1 MQTSKYE
8 IGANLQGLEF
18 RRQVN
23 EILAALAS
31 SNAGNLEPVA
41 AQAGTVWLD
50 TSNDKKHLLKIR
62 NKANSAWGI
71 LCSIDAQSGAVDAI
85 DAYNKQESDERY
97 AQKSEITD
105 GLKIGS
111 YLLWSSQSVT
121 PAGFLVC
128 DGRSLKK
135 SEYAELFAV
144 IGYAYGGSGDDFN
157 IPIFNDGRFFR
168 SAGGQASALG
178 VKQKGSPH
186 IIDVRND
193 AVWALGLQ
201 APVADVDSLGFDKL
215 TDGINN
221 KLFAGYGQMLGAY
234 AADTVAKIYPDQV
247 QTVAIRPEN
256 SSMVVLIKAK
266 DVKEPNTNQIDKS
279 IYATETKAGI
289 TKLKNSV
296 TGKAE
301 DTAITE
307 KAASEIKGQILGVS
321 QEYKNLIGQKRGNE
335 IYTNDTGRPIY
346 VNIGI
351 KANGPGER
359 NLKINGVIVDTAAIG
374 AAQQLPNTLLVKG
387 IVPPGATYSVDGTVN
402 FWFELR

>member
-18 RRQVN
+18 RRQAN

-31 SNAGNLEPVA
+31 SNAGNLEPA
-41 AQAGTVWLD
+41 SAQAGTVWLD
-50 TSNDKKHLLKIR
+50 TSNGKKHLLKIR

-97 AQKSEITD
+97 AQKSDVTD

-121 PAGFLVC
+121 PAGFVVC

-135 SEYAELFAV
+135 SEYAELFTV
-144 IGYAYGGSGDDFN
+144 IGYTYGGSGDDFN
-157 IPIFNDGRFFR
+157 IPNFSDGKFMRGI
-168 SAGGQASALG
+168 GGNAAALG
-178 VKQKGSPH
+178 QVQQDEIKSHTHGVGQQPGIGQSNNGGSGP
-186 IIDVRND
+186 
-193 AVWALGLQ
+193 
-201 APVADVDSLGFDKL
+201 
-215 TDGINN
+215 
-221 KLFAGYGQMLGAY
+221 FAGSNNHIQSGA
-234 AADTVAKIYPDQV
+234 TGGNE
-247 QTVAIRPEN
+247 TRPYN
-256 SSMVVLIKAK
+256 MAVVVLIKAK
-266 DVKEPNTNQIDKS
+266 DVKEPNANQIDKS
-279 IYATETKAGI
+279 IYATEAKAGI
-289 TKLKNSV
+289 VKLKNSI

-301 DTAITE
+301 DAAVTE
-307 KAASEIKGQILGVS
+307 KAVSEVKEQILGIG
-321 QEYKNLIGQKRGNE
+321 QEYKNFTGQKRGNE

-374 AAQQLPNTLLVKG
+374 AAQQAPNTLLVKG
-387 IVPPGATYSVDGTVN
+387 IVPAGATYSVDGTVN

>member
-18 RRQVN
+18 RRQAN

-31 SNAGNLEPVA
+31 SNAGNLEPA
-41 AQAGTVWLD
+41 SAQAGTVWLD

-71 LCSIDAQSGAVDAI
+71 LCSIDAQSGSVDAI

-97 AQKSEITD
+97 AQKSDVTD
-105 GLKIGS
+105 GLPIGAYLS
-111 YLLWSSQSVT
+111 YPSQKT
-121 PAGFLVC
+121 IPAGFLIA

-135 SEYAELFAV
+135 SEYAELFTV
-144 IGYAYGGSGDDFN
+144 IGYTYGGSGDNFN
-157 IPIFNDGRFFR
+157 LPNFADGKFMR
-168 SAGGQASALG
+168 SIGGNAAALG
-178 VKQKGSPH
+178 QVQQDEIKSHTHGVGQQPGIGQSNNGGSGP
-186 IIDVRND
+186 
-193 AVWALGLQ
+193 
-201 APVADVDSLGFDKL
+201 
-215 TDGINN
+215 
-221 KLFAGYGQMLGAY
+221 FAGSNNHIQSGA
-234 AADTVAKIYPDQV
+234 TGGNE
-247 QTVAIRPEN
+247 TRPYN
-256 SSMVVLIKAK
+256 MAVVVLIKAK
-266 DVKEPNTNQIDKS
+266 DVKEPNANQIDKS
-279 IYATETKAGI
+279 IYATEAKAGI
-289 TKLKNSV
+289 VKLKNSI

-301 DTAITE
+301 DAAVTE
-307 KAASEIKGQILGVS
+307 KAVSEVKEQILGIG
-321 QEYKNLIGQKRGNE
+321 QEYKNFTGQKRGNE

-374 AAQQLPNTLLVKG
+374 AAQQAPNTLLVKG
-387 IVPPGATYSVDGTVN
+387 IVPAGATYSVDGTVN

>member
-18 RRQVN
+18 RRQAN

-31 SNAGNLEPVA
+31 SNAGNLEPA
-41 AQAGTVWLD
+41 SAQAGTVWLD

-97 AQKSEITD
+97 AQKSDVTD
-105 GLKIGS
+105 
-111 YLLWSSQSVT
+111 
-121 PAGFLVC
+121 
-128 DGRSLKK
+128 
-135 SEYAELFAV
+135 
-144 IGYAYGGSGDDFN
+144 
-157 IPIFNDGRFFR
+157 
-168 SAGGQASALG
+168 
-178 VKQKGSPH
+178 
-186 IIDVRND
+186 
-193 AVWALGLQ
+193 
-201 APVADVDSLGFDKL
+201 
-215 TDGINN
+215 
-221 KLFAGYGQMLGAY
+221 
-234 AADTVAKIYPDQV
+234 
-247 QTVAIRPEN
+247 
-256 SSMVVLIKAK
+256 
-266 DVKEPNTNQIDKS
+266 
-279 IYATETKAGI
+279 ATETKAGI

-301 DTAITE
+301 DVAVTE
-307 KAASEIKGQILGVS
+307 KAVSEVKEQILGIG
-321 QEYKNLIGQKRGNE
+321 QEYKNLIGQRRANE

-351 KANGPGER
+351 KVNASGER
-359 NLKINGVIVDTAAIG
+359 NLKINGVIVDTAAMG
-374 AAQQLPNTLLVKG
+374 AAPQHTNALLVKG

>member
-18 RRQVN
+18 RRQAN

-31 SNAGNLEPVA
+31 SNAGDLEPA
-41 AQAGTVWLD
+41 SAQAGTVWLD

-71 LCSIDAQSGAVDAI
+71 LCSIDAQSGSVDAI
-85 DAYNKQESDERY
+85 DAYNKQESDDKF
-97 AQKSEITD
+97 ALKSEITD
-105 GLKIGS
+105 GVKIGS

-135 SEYAELFAV
+135 SEYAELFTV
-144 IGYAYGGSGDDFN
+144 IGYTYGGSGDDFN
-157 IPIFNDGRFFR
+157 IPNFSDGKFMRGI
-168 SAGGQASALG
+168 GGNAAALG
-178 VKQKGSPH
+178 AAQQDEIKSHSHGIGQQPGVGQSNNGGSGP
-186 IIDVRND
+186 
-193 AVWALGLQ
+193 
-201 APVADVDSLGFDKL
+201 
-215 TDGINN
+215 
-221 KLFAGYGQMLGAY
+221 FAGSNNHIQSGA
-234 AADTVAKIYPDQV
+234 TGGNE
-247 QTVAIRPEN
+247 TRPYN
-256 SSMVVLIKAK
+256 MAVVVLIKAK
-266 DVKEPNTNQIDKS
+266 EVKEPNANQIDKS

-289 TKLKNSV
+289 AKLKNSV

-301 DTAITE
+301 DAAVTE
-307 KAASEIKGQILGVS
+307 KAVSEIKEQILGIG
-321 QEYKNLIGQKRGNE
+321 QEYKNFTGQKRGNE

-351 KANGPGER
+351 KGNGPGER

-374 AAQQLPNTLLVKG
+374 ATPQLPNAFLVKG
-387 IVPPGATYSVDGTVN
+387 IVPPGATYSVDGSVN

>member
-18 RRQVN
+18 RRQAN

-31 SNAGNLEPVA
+31 SNAGNLEPA
-41 AQAGTVWLD
+41 SAQAGTVWLD

-71 LCSIDAQSGAVDAI
+71 LCSIDAQSGSVDAI

-97 AQKSEITD
+97 AQKSDVTD
-105 GLKIGS
+105 GLPIGAYLS
-111 YLLWSSQSVT
+111 YPSQKT
-121 PAGFLVC
+121 IPAGFLIA

-135 SEYAELFAV
+135 SEYAELFTV
-144 IGYAYGGSGDDFN
+144 IGYTYGGSGDDFN
-157 IPIFNDGRFFR
+157 IPNFSDGKFMRGI
-168 SAGGQASALG
+168 GGNAAALG
-178 VKQKGSPH
+178 QVQQDEIKSHTHGVGQQPGIGQSNNGGSGP
-186 IIDVRND
+186 
-193 AVWALGLQ
+193 
-201 APVADVDSLGFDKL
+201 
-215 TDGINN
+215 
-221 KLFAGYGQMLGAY
+221 FAGSNNHIQSGA
-234 AADTVAKIYPDQV
+234 TGGNE
-247 QTVAIRPEN
+247 TRPYN
-256 SSMVVLIKAK
+256 MAVVVLIKAK
-266 DVKEPNTNQIDKS
+266 DVKEPNANQIDKS
-279 IYATETKAGI
+279 IYATEAKAGI
-289 TKLKNSV
+289 VKLKNSI

-301 DTAITE
+301 DAAVTE
-307 KAASEIKGQILGVS
+307 KAVSEVKEQILGIG
-321 QEYKNLIGQKRGNE
+321 QEYKNFTGQKRANE

-374 AAQQLPNTLLVKG
+374 AAQQAPNTLLVKG
-387 IVPPGATYSVDGTVN
+387 IVPAGATYSVDGTVN